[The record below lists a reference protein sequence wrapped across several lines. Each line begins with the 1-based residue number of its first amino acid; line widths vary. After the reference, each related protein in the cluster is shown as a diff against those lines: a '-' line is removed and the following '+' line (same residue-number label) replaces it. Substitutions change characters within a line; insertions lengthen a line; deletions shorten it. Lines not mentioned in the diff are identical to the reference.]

1 MGAIA
6 GIAKPQMESLVNKM
20 LDKMAHRGPAG
31 HTVFDVDDITL
42 GTSWTEMQAPHM
54 NTIEEQGLV
63 IDYVAESHLAQ
74 AQVKE
79 GKLELTRDE
88 LGAAPLYYG
97 QMNDETLC
105 FASEVK
111 GLLEVTRDVNILTPG
126 HHYIAGEMKQYYNL
140 KPLPQLKEKVDT
152 IADELR
158 SRLKDTVSDFAKESD
173 ILGSWLSGG
182 LDSSTLAAL
191 VRPHLDKLHTFAAG
205 FKGAPDVK
213 YAREVADYIGS
224 KHHEVIVTFDDLL
237 KILPD
242 VIYHLESFDALL
254 VRSSITNYL
263 VAQEAAKYVPA
274 VYSGEGADEL
284 LAGYNYLKSVDEKK
298 LANELIDITQR
309 LHNTALQRV
318 DRSAS
323 AHGTI
328 AHVAFLAPN
337 VVDYALRI
345 PPRYKLQSDIEKWI
359 LRKAMLKK
367 LPKPVAL
374 RTKAKFWEGAGV
386 KNLFAQYA
394 NVQIEDEEFKRERTL
409 PNGWILNS
417 KEELLY
423 YRIFHQH
430 FGELEDLSWMGRTK
444 GAPKS
449 P

>member
-6 GIAKPQMESLVNKM
+6 GIAQPQMDSFVNKM
-20 LDKMAHRGPAG
+20 LDKMAHRGQAG
-31 HTVFDVDDITL
+31 RTVFDVNEVTF
-42 GTSWTEMQAPHM
+42 GASWTEMQAEHM
-54 NTIEEQGLV
+54 NELEEQSLV
-63 IDYVAESHLAQ
+63 IDYVAEGHMAQ
-74 AQVKE
+74 AQIKD
-79 GKLELTRDE
+79 GNLELMRDE

-97 QMNDETLC
+97 YMKDGTVC

-111 GLLEVTRDVNILTPG
+111 GLLEVTRDVNMLAPG
-126 HHYIAGEMKQYYNL
+126 HRYINGKLERYYQP
-140 KPLPQLKEKVDT
+140 KTQPQLEEKPEA

-158 SRLKDTVSDFAKESD
+158 SRLEDTVSEFAKKND
-173 ILGSWLSGG
+173 VLGSWLSGG
-182 LDSSTLAAL
+182 LDSSTMAAL
-191 VRPHLDKLHTFAAG
+191 VRPHLEKLHTFAAG
-205 FKGAPDVK
+205 FEDAPDVK
-213 YAREVADYIGS
+213 YARQVADYIGS
-224 KHHEVIVTFDDLL
+224 DHHEVIVTFADLL
-237 KILPD
+237 TILPD

-274 VYSGEGADEL
+274 VFSGEGADEL
-284 LAGYNYLKSVDEKK
+284 FAGYAYLKSVDKK
-298 LANELIDITQR
+298 MLAKALIDITQR

-328 AHVAFLAPN
+328 AHLAFLDPN

-345 PPRYKLQSDIEKWI
+345 PPRYKLQGNVEKWI
-359 LRKAMLKK
+359 LRKAMLEK
-367 LPKPVAL
+367 LPIPVAL

-386 KNLFAQYA
+386 KNLLAQYA
-394 NVQIEDEEFKRERTL
+394 IVQIEESEFKRERTL

-417 KEELLY
+417 KEELFY
-423 YRIFHQH
+423 YRIFRQY
-430 FGELEDLSWMGRTK
+430 FGELENLSWMGRTK